1 MGEIPA
7 SVHYKPTK
15 DPKVECGNC
24 EFYSGTFCSMFDA
37 YVNPAYV
44 CDKWEAVKPPPPPP
58 KAPSA
63 AHHNRILKAG
73 YKRADELE
81 ARMVRVLTPILT
93 KAGRDAAKNF
103 TATTTNHLAASA
115 RREDDCAA
123 LVGLAP
129 AEARSLVASLA
140 LSAAAPSSTSAMV
153 CLKPTPAQAAAIAD
167 PDGEPPEYLHVTLV
181 SLGEIDGD
189 LAPIADALRIV
200 AGEHAP
206 LSGTVAGY
214 GQFGTPDGGA
224 IGILLPDVPGLVEL
238 RVAVTQALVKAGIDY
253 ATDHGYE
260 AHLTVDTTP
269 EPDEADEML
278 TDTYGKPL
286 TFSELLIV
294 RGDVEVVAIPFT
306 GALPLT
312 AAAKPPA
319 GTTPEELKARTQA
332 VEDAKAALRTRLS
345 DGSDTAAVEAAKA
358 DLRAAQSDLYA
369 ASAQNPVW
377 SAPAPAEVLDVDA
390 LVLALRTK
398 TEPVRVAMVTA
409 MTKTS
414 IEQAGVSFDVSNPYV
429 SREIENTASQITNI
443 AKTTLDNTTKII
455 QASYAQGLS
464 IPDTAKAIRVGMQ
477 EQSVTRSILIAR
489 TTLSGATNGG
499 SLAATQAIDAAV
511 GGEGGLS
518 KTWLVA
524 PGAKY
529 PRHELVDGL
538 DGQTQTLDAPFDV
551 DGESMMYPGDPSAS
565 PENCCACRCTMTYSS
580 GETVSADDSE

>member
-1 MGEIPA
+1 MDDALQLPEYQPSKEATAQAVEAAKPKPA
-7 SVHYKPTK
+7 KPA
-15 DPKVECGNC
+15 PV
-24 EFYSGTFCSMFDA
+24 
-37 YVNPAYV
+37 
-44 CDKWEAVKPPPPPP
+44 
-58 KAPSA
+58 APSA
-63 AHHNRILKAG
+63 AHHNRILEAG
-73 YKRADELE
+73 YKRVDELE

-103 TATTTNHLAASA
+103 TATATNHLAASA
-115 RREDDCAA
+115 RRDADRDA

-140 LSAAAPSSTSAMV
+140 LNAAAPSPTSAMV

-214 GQFGTPDGGA
+214 GQFGAPDGGA

-238 RVAVTQALVKAGIDY
+238 RVAVTQALVKVGIDY
-253 ATDHGYE
+253 ATDHGYLS
-260 AHLTVDTTP
+260 HLTVDTTP
-269 EPDEADEML
+269 EPNEADEML

-294 RGDVEVVAIPFT
+294 RGDVEVVALPFT

-312 AAAKPPA
+312 AAAKPPP
-319 GTTPEELKARTQA
+319 GVTPEELKARTQA
-332 VEDAKAALRTRLS
+332 VEAAKAELRTRLS
-345 DGSDTAAVEAAKA
+345 DGSSAEDVEAAKQ
-358 DLRAAQSDLYA
+358 DLRDAQANLYV
-369 ASAQNPVW
+369 ASSKNPVW

-398 TEPVRVAMVTA
+398 TEPVRVAMVES
-409 MTKTS
+409 MTKQS

-429 SREIENTASQITNI
+429 AQEIENTASQIPNV
-443 AKTTLDNTTKII
+443 AATTLDNVTKVI
-455 QASYAQGLS
+455 QASYQQGLS
-464 IPDTAKAIRVGMQ
+464 IPDTAKAIRVSMQ
-477 EQSVTRSILIAR
+477 EQSMTRATLIAR

-499 SLAATQAIDAAV
+499 SLAATKAISAAV
-511 GGEGGLS
+511 GGDTGLS
-518 KTWLVA
+518 KTWMTA
-524 PGAKY
+524 SGAKY
-529 PRHELVDGL
+529 PRHEDYSDL
-538 DGQTQTLDAPFDV
+538 DGQTQPLDGAFEVGDATLQ
-551 DGESMMYPGDPSAS
+551 YPGDPNGP
-565 PENCCACRCTMTYSS
+565 PEEICNCLPMHHAILV
-580 GETVSADDSE
+580 G